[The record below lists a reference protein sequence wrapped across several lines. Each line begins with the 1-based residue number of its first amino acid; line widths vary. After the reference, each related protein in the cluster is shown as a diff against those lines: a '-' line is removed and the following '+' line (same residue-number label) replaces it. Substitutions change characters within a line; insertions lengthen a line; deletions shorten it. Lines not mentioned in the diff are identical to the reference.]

1 LSDVDRQAG
10 KFATLSVNIDDNTL
24 TFKLVN
30 VILKR
35 TYPYGNIL
43 FEGDM
48 GTRIYEKTDKGRE
61 EIATRKH
68 QLPMRL
74 RSVLVMIDGR
84 QPLSALLPHVAKL
97 GLNQMSLDDLVT
109 QEFIRV
115 IPGTEPVVVPEV
127 VLVARVPTA
136 IRRMQKLREANSQ
149 LHSQLPSQLNTQQL
163 IELEQA
169 DAVSEIVPAPVAA
182 PVLQTPLPPPP
193 SAAPVISDTQRFDS
207 VHKFYNE
214 TIRGNLGLRGFGLQL
229 RVEKAGTLDDLRALR
244 QPYLDAVKKTR
255 GNEMAQALDVRLS
268 SLLAEGSIA

>member
-1 LSDVDRQAG
+1 
-10 KFATLSVNIDDNTL
+10 
-24 TFKLVN
+24 
-30 VILKR
+30 
-35 TYPYGNIL
+35 
-43 FEGDM
+43 M
-48 GTRIYEKTDKGRE
+48 GTRVYEKTDKGRE

-84 QPLSALLPHVAKL
+84 QQLSGLLPNL
-97 GLNQMSLDDLVT
+97 TRMGLDQASIDDLVT

-149 LHSQLPSQLNTQQL
+149 LNTLQL

-169 DAVSEIVPAPVAA
+169 APQIEIDVAPVPASVAA
-182 PVLQTPLPPPP
+182 PVLHTPSPP
-193 SAAPVISDTQRFDS
+193 SPPAEPVISDTQRFDS

-229 RVEKAGTLDDLRALR
+229 KVEKAGTLDDLRALR

>member
-1 LSDVDRQAG
+1 
-10 KFATLSVNIDDNTL
+10 
-24 TFKLVN
+24 
-30 VILKR
+30 
-35 TYPYGNIL
+35 
-43 FEGDM
+43 M
-48 GTRIYEKTDKGRE
+48 GTRVYEKTDKGRE

-84 QPLSALLPHVAKL
+84 QQLSGLLPNL
-97 GLNQMSLDDLVT
+97 TRMGLDQASIDDLVT

-136 IRRMQKLREANSQ
+136 IRRMQKLREA
-149 LHSQLPSQLNTQQL
+149 HSQLNSQLNTLQL

-169 DAVSEIVPAPVAA
+169 DPVSEIALAPVPAPVAA
-182 PVLQTPLPPPP
+182 PAFQTPPPP
-193 SAAPVISDTQRFDS
+193 SPPAEPVISDTQRFDS

-229 RVEKAGTLDDLRALR
+229 KVEKAGTLDDLRALR

-255 GNEMAQALDVRLS
+255 GNEMAQALDVRLT

>member
-1 LSDVDRQAG
+1 
-10 KFATLSVNIDDNTL
+10 
-24 TFKLVN
+24 
-30 VILKR
+30 
-35 TYPYGNIL
+35 
-43 FEGDM
+43 M
-48 GTRIYEKTDKGRE
+48 GTRVYEKTDKGRE

-84 QPLSALLPHVAKL
+84 QPLSALLPNVEKL
-97 GLNQMSLDDLVT
+97 GLNQMSLNELVT

-127 VLVARVPTA
+127 ALVARVPTA

-149 LHSQLPSQLNTQQL
+149 LNTLQL

-169 DAVSEIVPAPVAA
+169 DTASEIALAPVPAPVAA
-182 PVLQTPLPPPP
+182 PVLQTPPPPP
-193 SAAPVISDTQRFDS
+193 SPVEPVISDTQRFAS

-229 RVEKAGTLDDLRALR
+229 KVEKAGTLDDLRALR

-255 GNEMAQALDVRLS
+255 GNEMAQALEVRLT